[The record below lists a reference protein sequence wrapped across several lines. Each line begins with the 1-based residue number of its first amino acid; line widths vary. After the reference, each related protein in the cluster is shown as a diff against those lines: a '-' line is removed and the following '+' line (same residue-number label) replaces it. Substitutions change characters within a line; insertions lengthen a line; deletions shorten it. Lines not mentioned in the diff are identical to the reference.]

1 MSNNKQSNKMKNLP
15 EGMIPD
21 RDNIV
26 YYDTEKNEFYIIK
39 WEDGGNNDYPIRYY
53 IDLKKQTNEQQ

>member
-1 MSNNKQSNKMKNLP
+1 MAKEMQNLP

-26 YYDTEKNEFYIIK
+26 YYDTEKGQFYIIK
-39 WEDGGNNDYPIRYY
+39 WEDGGNNDYAERHY
-53 IDLKKQTNEQQ
+53 IIVDEIKNFQL

>member
-1 MSNNKQSNKMKNLP
+1 MKNLP

-26 YYDTEKNEFYIIK
+26 YYDTEKGEFYIIS
-39 WEDGGNNDYPIRYY
+39 WVDGGNCDIPTRHYIR
-53 IDLKKQTNEQQ
+53 NN